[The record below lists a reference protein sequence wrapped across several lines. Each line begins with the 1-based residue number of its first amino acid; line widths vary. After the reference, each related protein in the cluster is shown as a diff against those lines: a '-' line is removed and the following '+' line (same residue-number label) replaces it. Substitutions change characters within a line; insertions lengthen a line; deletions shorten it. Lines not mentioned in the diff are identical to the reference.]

1 MKANKSL
8 YGVVTLLLT
17 VFPIQSQTY
26 NPPFVSYTPVY
37 DVTQRN
43 LRQVVLDDGVY
54 EVLVDY
60 KSNTTSREQ
69 YVLDVRIQNDNITHI
84 YFNNGGYVHNGVNY
98 SDYTWRGG
106 GIRWNV
112 DYSGNI
118 ISGYAVIQL
127 TYEGGRWQLFTIDF

>member
-1 MKANKSL
+1 MKKRIFSIITMLFIASFQ
-8 YGVVTLLLT
+8 
-17 VFPIQSQTY
+17 VFSQTH
-26 NPPFVSYTPVY
+26 NIPFVSCTPVY

-43 LRQVVLDDGVY
+43 LRQVILDDGVY

-98 SDYTWRGG
+98 SDYTWR
-106 GIRWNV
+106 
-112 DYSGNI
+112 
-118 ISGYAVIQL
+118 
-127 TYEGGRWQLFTIDF
+127 

>member
-1 MKANKSL
+1 MKQNILSSIIMLFIASFQ
-8 YGVVTLLLT
+8 
-17 VFPIQSQTY
+17 VFSQTP
-26 NPPFVSYTPVY
+26 NIPFVSSTPVF

-54 EVLVDY
+54 ELTVDY
-60 KSNTTSREQ
+60 MSNTTNHER
-69 YVLDVRIQNDNITHI
+69 YTLDVRIQNDNVTYI

-112 DYSGNI
+112 DYLGNI

-127 TYEGGRWQLFTIDF
+127 TYDGGRWQLFTINF